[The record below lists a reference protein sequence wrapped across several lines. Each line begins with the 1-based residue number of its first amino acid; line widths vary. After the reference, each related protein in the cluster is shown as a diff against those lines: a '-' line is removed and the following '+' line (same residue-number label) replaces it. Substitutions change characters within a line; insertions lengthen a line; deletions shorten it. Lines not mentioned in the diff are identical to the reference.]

1 MQWSI
6 EAGAWLLLPIILIS
20 AAFTWLQYRHHAFR
34 LENGRAAPVVRFMVL
49 LRFLALFLVLLLLL
63 SPIIRF
69 RKNQVEQPLLLVFTD
84 RSHSLGALPDSAE
97 IIQFYQT
104 KLNDEAKEVF
114 GAASVRIIPF
124 GCGLVQDQGGLQQ
137 SCTDIE
143 RTFREAADRFAG
155 QHIGAVVVLSDGIAS
170 SGLNPAYL
178 KNPFQAPLYTLGL
191 GDTAIKKDLY
201 VRKAEAPRV
210 VFMGNEFVVEA
221 DISAKGYEGKTLQVL
236 LQEEGNIL
244 QRQSVKP
251 SGNPPY
257 ARLRF
262 PVQAKNPGLRRFRVQ
277 VLPETGE
284 WTLRNNSA
292 VALTEVVDERQKIA
306 LVYAGPHPDIGAIKS
321 ALAEAPAFETSVFD
335 LAAFKANGAVET
347 FDLIIWHQIPGAVAS
362 ASEIQ
367 QRAAA
372 AGVNMF
378 YILGPNSRTDV
389 LAQLEPALRISASG
403 ARSTEAQGVWNNA
416 FSGFVPEQG
425 WEEAISTLPPMQ
437 VPFGN
442 YARSEALEV
451 AVWQKIGSV
460 NTANPLIAFSN
471 TAGRKSGFVLGD
483 GLWRWRMQQFARS
496 RSHETFDRF
505 LLRLIRYCAVRGNRK
520 LFRVE
525 PVKQV
530 FGTDEFAVFDGVLLD
545 KSMTPV
551 AGKRI
556 RVQFEGPSGFRSNTV
571 MSPSGSGYRLEAG
584 NLPPGMYRYTASIE
598 GMPGQTASGSFV
610 VMEQQRELQQL
621 QADWQ
626 AMRQLAR
633 NNGGLFAPVRE
644 YETLFTRLK
653 ERNQIQPLLRSEVI
667 ATDALNSGWY
677 LLTVLLLLSAEWVL
691 RRVYGSY

>member
-20 AAFTWLQYRHHAFR
+20 AALTWLLYRHHPFKR
-34 LENGRAAPVVRFMVL
+34 EDGSTPLVVWLMAL

-63 SPIIRF
+63 SPIIRL
-69 RKNQVEQPLLLVFTD
+69 RKNQVEQPLLLIFAD
-84 RSHSLGALPDSAE
+84 RSHSIGVLADSAR
-97 IIQFYQT
+97 ITQWYQSG
-104 KLNDEAKEVF
+104 LNEEAAQVF
-114 GAASVRIIPF
+114 STASVRVLPF
-124 GCGLVQDQGGLQQ
+124 GCGIEQKQEGLQQ
-137 SCTDIE
+137 ACTDME
-143 RTFREAADRFAG
+143 RAFREAADRFAG
-155 QHIGAVVVLSDGIAS
+155 QHIGAVVVISDGLANA
-170 SGLNPAYL
+170 GLNPAYL
-178 KNPFQAPLYTLGL
+178 KNPFRAPLYTLGL
-191 GDTAIKKDLY
+191 GDTAVKRDLY

-210 VFMGNEFVVEA
+210 VFMGNELTVEA
-221 DISAKGYEGKTLQVL
+221 DISAKGFEGKTLQVL
-236 LQEEGNIL
+236 LQEEGNTL
-244 QRQSVKP
+244 AQQTVKP
-251 SGNPPY
+251 MGNPPY

-262 PVQAKNPGLRRFRVQ
+262 PVQAKSPGLRKFKVV
-277 VLPETGE
+277 VLPESGE
-284 WTLRNNSA
+284 WSLRNNSA
-292 VALTEVVDERQKIA
+292 VALTEVVDEKQKVA

-335 LAAFKANGAVET
+335 LASFKKQAVENY
-347 FDLIIWHQIPGAVAS
+347 DLIIWHQIPGVGAD

-367 QRAAA
+367 QGAAA

-389 LAQLEPALRISASG
+389 LGQLEPALRINAPGS
-403 ARSTEAQGVWNNA
+403 RSTEAQGMWNSR
-416 FSGFVPEQG
+416 FSGFAPEQG
-425 WEEAISTLPPMQ
+425 WEEAMTTLPPMQ

-460 NTANPLIAFSN
+460 NTSNPLIAFSN

-483 GLWRWRMQQFARS
+483 GLWRWRMHQFARS
-496 RSHETFDRF
+496 RSHEAFDRF

-530 FGTDEFAVFDGVLLD
+530 FGTDEYAVFDGVLLD
-545 KSMTPV
+545 KSMTAV

-556 RVQFEGPSGFRSNTV
+556 QVQFEGPGDFRSNMA
-571 MSPSGSGYRLEAG
+571 MSPSGNGYRLEAG
-584 NLPPGMYRYTASIE
+584 NLPPGTYRYKAVVE
-598 GMPGQTASGSFV
+598 GMPGQSASGTFV

-633 NNGGLFAPVRE
+633 NNGGIFMPAAESQRLFAE
-644 YETLFTRLK
+644 IK
-653 ERNQIQPLLRSEVI
+653 ERNKIQPLLRSEIKV
-667 ATDALNSGWY
+667 TDALDYGWY
-677 LLTVLLLLSAEWVL
+677 LLLVLLLLSAEWIL
-691 RRVYGSY
+691 RRVHGSY

>member
-20 AAFTWLQYRHHAFR
+20 AAFTWLLYRRHAFKR
-34 LENGRAAPVVRFMVL
+34 ENGSTPPVVWLMAM

-63 SPIIRF
+63 SPVIRT

-84 RSHSLGALPDSAE
+84 RSQSLGALPDSAE
-97 IIQFYQT
+97 IMQLYQT
-104 KLNDEAKEVF
+104 GLNTEAKKVF

-124 GCGLVQDQGGLQQ
+124 GCGVAQGQGGLMQA
-137 SCTDIE
+137 CTDME
-143 RTFREAADRFAG
+143 RAFREAADRYAG
-155 QHIGAVVVLSDGIAS
+155 QHIGAVVVASDGIVN

-178 KNPFQAPLYTLGL
+178 KNPFRAPMYTLGL
-191 GDTAIKKDLY
+191 GDTAVRKDLH
-201 VRKAEAPRV
+201 VRRAEAPRV
-210 VFMGNEFVVEA
+210 VFMGNEFTVEA
-221 DISAKGYEGKTLQVL
+221 DISAKGFEGKTLQVL
-236 LQEEGNIL
+236 LQEEGNTL
-244 QRQSVKP
+244 QRQSIKP
-251 SGNPPY
+251 AGNPPY

-262 PVQAKNPGLRRFRVQ
+262 PVQAKTPGLRRFKV
-277 VLPETGE
+277 VVMPEAGE
-284 WTLRNNSA
+284 WTQRNNTA

-321 ALAEAPAFETSVFD
+321 AMAEAPAFETKIFD
-335 LAAFKANGAVET
+335 LASFKTQAVET
-347 FDLIIWHQIPGAVAS
+347 FDLIIWHQIPGVGAD
-362 ASEIQ
+362 ASELQ

-372 AGVNMF
+372 AGVNMC
-378 YILGPNSRTDV
+378 YILGPNSSTDA
-389 LAQLEPALRISASG
+389 LTQIEPSLRISASG
-403 ARSTEAQGVWNNA
+403 ARSTEAQGMWNGA
-416 FSGFVPEQG
+416 FSGFAPEQD
-425 WEEAISTLPPMQ
+425 WEEAIATLPPMQ

-442 YARSEALEV
+442 YARSAALEV

-460 NTANPLIAFSN
+460 NTSNPLIAFSN

-483 GLWRWRMQQFARS
+483 GLWRWRMHLFARS
-496 RSHETFDRF
+496 RTHEAFDRF

-525 PVKQV
+525 PAKQV
-530 FGTDEFAVFDGVLLD
+530 FGTDEYAVFDGVLLD
-545 KSMTPV
+545 KSMAPV

-556 RVQFEGPSGFRSNTV
+556 QVQFEGPSGFRSKMT
-571 MSPSGSGYRLEAG
+571 MSPSGSGYRLEMG
-584 NLPPGMYRYTASIE
+584 NLPPGAYRYSASID
-598 GMPGQTASGSFV
+598 GMPGQSASGSFV

-633 NNGGLFAPVRE
+633 NNGGLFAPAEE
-644 YETLFTRLK
+644 YVTLFTGLK

-667 ATDALNSGWY
+667 AIDALNSGWY
-677 LLTVLLLLSAEWVL
+677 LLLVLLFLSAEWIL